1 MEEIEAVVLQNLMNS
16 EYYYSKAF
24 SHLDDGLFQDP
35 NYNTIFKTIKE
46 LTKTYNQRPNPKEVG
61 LSIKQNNKLNKTLQ
75 HSTLEKFK
83 NLLRDSKVEN
93 LDFLVDQTQKWVQR
107 QRLTKT
113 ILEAAEIIQNDGAF
127 ESIPS
132 KVEESLNINF
142 DTSIGLNY
150 QESINER
157 LDYYKSKE
165 AFTPIGLPKLDEVLG
180 GGIRPGSLFMFIGP
194 THTGK
199 TAAKV
204 FTTANLLSKKENVLF
219 ITLEMPEK
227 EIAKRIDA
235 NLMGLQISSLSD
247 IPNDEIMTK
256 WKQIE
261 DKIGK
266 LVIKE
271 YGAGTFNGLLLK
283 SLLDELK
290 TKKGFIPDAI
300 VVDYIGLMVSARAN
314 KDANSYDGL
323 GKVAED
329 LHAIGK
335 ETYNSKGTKGVKVIS
350 SSQAGRAA
358 IGNTEAG
365 MENISESLKIA
376 MTADVAIML
385 INNDQMREQ
394 NQQIWKIVKNRY
406 TGLMPS
412 LMMETDFT
420 RMTYKDFGGDNAYEA
435 VDQLELNTSPA
446 QDFGTLGVGKGID
459 TVAFNF

>member
-1 MEEIEAVVLQNLMNS
+1 MEEMESTVLQNLMNS
-16 EYYYSKAF
+16 ESFYSKVY
-24 SHLDDGLFQDP
+24 SHLDKGLFQDP
-35 NYNTIFKTIKE
+35 NCSTIFETIKD
-46 LTKTYNQRPNPKEVG
+46 LTDKYNKRPNAKEVG
-61 LSIKQNNKLNKTLQ
+61 LGIKQNNSINKTLQ
-75 HSTLEKFK
+75 QTTISKFK
-83 NLLRDSKVEN
+83 DVLRDPKVEN
-93 LDFLVDQTQKWVQR
+93 MDFLIDQTQRWVQR
-107 QRLTKT
+107 IQLSKT
-113 ILEAAEIIQNDGAF
+113 IFEAADIIQSDKPF
-127 ESIPS
+127 DPIPS
-132 KVEESLNINF
+132 MVEESLNINF

-150 QESINER
+150 QDTIDER
-157 LDYYKSKE
+157 LEYYKSLE
-165 AFTPIGLPKLDEVLG
+165 AFTPIGLPTLDEVLG

-204 FTTANLLSKKENVLF
+204 FTTANLLLKKENVLF

-235 NLMGLQISSLSD
+235 NLLGTTINDLSELPEADLLQ
-247 IPNDEIMTK
+247 K
-256 WKQIE
+256 WSKLQGN
-261 DKIGK
+261 IGN

-271 YGAGTFNGLLLK
+271 YGAGTFNTMMLK

-290 TKKGFIPDAI
+290 TKKDFIPDVI
-300 VVDYIGLMVSARAN
+300 VVDYLGLMISHRAAR
-314 KDANSYDGL
+314 DANSYDSL

-329 LHAIGK
+329 LHAVAK
-335 ETYNSKGTKGVKVIS
+335 ETYNSKGTKGIKMIS

-385 INNDQMREQ
+385 INNDKMKEQ
-394 NQQIWKIVKNRY
+394 NQQIWKLVKNRY

-420 RMTYKDFGGDNAYEA
+420 RMMYKDFDGDTAYEA
-435 VDQLELNTSPA
+435 VDQVELNAGSLTQPIGDGL
-446 QDFGTLGVGKGID
+446 DFGKL
-459 TVAFNF
+459 NF